1 MRLQQSCFLVA
12 GLLALLGCRGQEQT
26 PNVVNVYLNKS
37 EKKQLVDSIT
47 VEEYRQ
53 VLARARLEREGK
65 LNAGPLSPTLKS
77 ALLDQMVDTKI
88 LLWKA
93 KELKVSVSTGAIS
106 KELLR
111 MQEQLSDRELRKT
124 LLKSYQRIADLE
136 KSIKERLM
144 IGKLMSTAVHK
155 KVRVEKSEVEQ
166 AWKKIPQEKKK
177 VAKLVRARQIVVQT
191 EEEANEIRNL
201 LRRGKDFD
209 KLAQQRSISP
219 EGKRGG
225 DLGWFEK
232 GIMPAV
238 FDEACFSLKLGQVSK
253 ITPSEYGFHIFQ
265 VTGVE
270 PERELDLKALQERIR
285 SKLLH
290 KKLQAAEN
298 EYLSQ
303 LRNRL
308 EIVRDEAL
316 LTQIN

>member
-1 MRLQQSCFLVA
+1 MRTRLSCFTLTIFLT
-12 GLLALLGCRGQEQT
+12 LLSCRGEEE
-26 PNVVNVYLNKS
+26 PANVVNVYLTQNEDKR
-37 EKKQLVDSIT
+37 LVDSIT

-53 VLARARLEREGK
+53 ALARARLEREGK
-65 LNAGPLSPTLKS
+65 LNAAPLNATVKT

-93 KELKVSVSTGAIS
+93 KELKVSVSTGAVS

-111 MQEQLSDRELRKT
+111 MKEQVGDRELRKT

-136 KSIKERLM
+136 ESIEERLT

-155 KVRVEKSEVEQ
+155 KVQVEKAEVEQ
-166 AWKKIPQEKKK
+166 AWKKIPKEEKK
-177 VAKLVRARQIVVQT
+177 VTKLVRARQIVVQT
-191 EEEANEIRNL
+191 EEEANEIRIL
-201 LRRGKDFD
+201 LRRGKDFE
-209 KLAQQRSISP
+209 KLARERSISP
-219 EGKRGG
+219 ESKRGG

-238 FDEACFSLKLGQVSK
+238 FDEACFSLKLGQISA

-265 VTGVE
+265 VIGIE
-270 PERELDLKALQERIR
+270 PERELNLQALRERIR

-298 EYLSQ
+298 KFLNR
-303 LRNRL
+303 LRKQL
-308 EIVRDEAL
+308 EIVRDESL
-316 LTQIN
+316 LARIN